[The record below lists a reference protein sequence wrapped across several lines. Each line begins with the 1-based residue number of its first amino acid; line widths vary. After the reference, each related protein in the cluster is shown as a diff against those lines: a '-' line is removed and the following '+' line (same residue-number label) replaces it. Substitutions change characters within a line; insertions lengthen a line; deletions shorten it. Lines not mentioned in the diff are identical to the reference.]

1 MYISR
6 AFSQHLSSVLSDN
19 KCTRQFFHFSFRIH
33 DTDIIQLPY
42 LQEISVQ
49 ILLKSNNGPVMQ
61 LPSNNKKNFK
71 VTENIDG
78 QIHCVVRVTTQ

>member
-1 MYISR
+1 MN
-6 AFSQHLSSVLSDN
+6 D
-19 KCTRQFFHFSFRIH
+19 FFHTESVKEFCNLTKLLLLNFSFRIH

-42 LQEISVQ
+42 LQEISAQ
-49 ILLKSNNGPVMQ
+49 ILLKSKNGPVMQ

-78 QIHCVVRVTTQ
+78 QVHCVVKVTTQ